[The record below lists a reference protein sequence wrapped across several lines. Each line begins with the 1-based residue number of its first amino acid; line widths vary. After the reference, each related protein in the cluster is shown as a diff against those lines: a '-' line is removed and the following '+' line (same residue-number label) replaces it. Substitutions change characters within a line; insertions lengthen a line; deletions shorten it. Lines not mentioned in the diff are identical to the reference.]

1 METST
6 NVTSSNFTC
15 LLLLRTLTI
24 WPRSKRQRR
33 LSVLS
38 DRKYWLIKN
47 SIPWNFTSNR
57 YMSKKRIIY
66 IIKWLLFHILKLS
79 CFRLSIRFFIAFF
92 HLLLFITFL
101 FIARNMHI
109 IYSTLL
115 PSCYSWKMALLHCP
129 VVCSNLSWVRA
140 IYNIISLLFS
150 FYRKICRISSTLSP
164 SRPWK
169 IALS

>member
-1 METST
+1 METGT

-15 LLLLRTLTI
+15 LLLLRTLSI

-47 SIPWNFTSNR
+47 SIPWNFTANR
-57 YMSKKRIIY
+57 YGHVPKETYNLYHKMIIISY
-66 IIKWLLFHILKLS
+66 FKVLLFPI
-79 CFRLSIRFFIAFF
+79 RLFLAFF

-109 IYSTLL
+109 IYSTL
-115 PSCYSWKMALLHCP
+115 PPPCYSWKMALLHCP
-129 VVCSNLSWVRA
+129 VVCSNLSRVRA

-164 SRPWK
+164 SRPWE

>member
-1 METST
+1 METGT

-15 LLLLRTLTI
+15 LLLLQTLTI

-47 SIPWNFTSNR
+47 SIPWNFTANR

-109 IYSTLL
+109 IYSTL
-115 PSCYSWKMALLHCP
+115 PPPCYSWKMALLHCP

>member
-47 SIPWNFTSNR
+47 SIPWNFAANR

-66 IIKWLLFHILKLS
+66 IIKWLLFYILELS
-79 CFRLSIRFFIAFF
+79 CSRLLIRFSIAFF

-101 FIARNMHI
+101 FIARNMYI
-109 IYSTLL
+109 IYSTL
-115 PSCYSWKMALLHCP
+115 PPPCYSWKMALLHCP

-169 IALS
+169 IAFS

>member
-1 METST
+1 METGT

-15 LLLLRTLTI
+15 LLLLQTLTI

-47 SIPWNFTSNR
+47 SIPWNFTANR

-79 CFRLSIRFFIAFF
+79 CFRLSIRFFIAFS

-109 IYSTLL
+109 IYSTL
-115 PSCYSWKMALLHCP
+115 PPPCYSWKMALLHCP

>member
-1 METST
+1 METGT

-47 SIPWNFTSNR
+47 SIPWNFTANK
-57 YMSKKRIIY
+57 YMFKKRIIY

-79 CFRLSIRFFIAFF
+79 CFRLLIRFSIAFF
-92 HLLLFITFL
+92 HLILFITFL

-109 IYSTLL
+109 IYSTL
-115 PSCYSWKMALLHCP
+115 PPPCYSWKMALLHCP

-150 FYRKICRISSTLSP
+150 FYRKICRISSTLSL

-169 IALS
+169 ITLS